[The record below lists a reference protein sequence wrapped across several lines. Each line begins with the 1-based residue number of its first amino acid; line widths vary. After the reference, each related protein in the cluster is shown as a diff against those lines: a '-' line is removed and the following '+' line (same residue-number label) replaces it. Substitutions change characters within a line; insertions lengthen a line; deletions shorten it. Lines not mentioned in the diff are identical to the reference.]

1 MKEKG
6 IEPFGEALEDYYN
19 GKKDVEITLIRDD
32 GLEWN
37 VPIAYFF
44 RSLEDFSNLEKEAI
58 QLCKGKVLDMGAGVG
73 PHSLELQR
81 LGLEVYAI
89 DISSHACEIMKKRG
103 VKNVQCIDF
112 YNLTMDS
119 FDTILL
125 LGRSIGFVENL
136 KGIKKFLSYC
146 KTRLNPDGILIL
158 DSIDFRLTQE
168 QVHINYMER
177 NRRLGRYF
185 GEGCLQM
192 KYKNNLGDK
201 FQNIQIDPNTLKEIT
216 QELGLFCEILGEED
230 GMFLAKISKSILDT
244 LY

>member
-6 IEPFGEALEDYYN
+6 MEPFGEALVDFYK
-19 GKKDVEITLIRDD
+19 GRKDAEITMIRDD

-37 VPIAYFF
+37 VPIEYFF
-44 RSLEDFSNLEKEAI
+44 RSPKDFSNLEKEAI

-103 VKNVQCIDF
+103 VKNVQCTDF
-112 YNLTMDS
+112 YSFTMDS

-146 KTRLNPDGILIL
+146 KTCLNPEGIIIL
-158 DSIDFRLTQE
+158 DSIDILSTQE
-168 QVHINYMER
+168 QVFLNYIER
-177 NRRLGRYF
+177 NRKLGRYIGQGSF
-185 GEGCLQM
+185 QM
-192 KYKNNLGDK
+192 KYKNSLGDK
-201 FQNIQIDPNTLKEIT
+201 FQNIQVDPITLKKIT
-216 QELGLFCEILGEED
+216 QELGLSCKIICKEED
-230 GMFLAKISKSILDT
+230 GMYLAKIST
-244 LY
+244 

>member
-6 IEPFGEALEDYYN
+6 MEPFGEALRDFYY
-19 GKKDVEITLIRDD
+19 GKKDTEITLIRED
-32 GLEWN
+32 GFEFN
-37 VPIAYFF
+37 VPIEYFF
-44 RSLEDFSNLEKEAI
+44 RSPKDFSNLEKEAI
-58 QLCKGKVLDMGAGVG
+58 GLCKGKVLDMGAGVG

-103 VKNVQCIDF
+103 VKNIQCTDF

-146 KTRLNPDGILIL
+146 KTRLNPEGIIIL
-158 DSIDFRLTQE
+158 DSIDISSTQE
-168 QVHINYMER
+168 QVYLDYIER
-177 NRRLGRYF
+177 NCKLGRYF
-185 GEGCLQM
+185 GEGSFQM

-201 FQNIQIDPNTLKEIT
+201 FQNVQIDIQSLSSH
-216 QELGLFCEILGEED
+216 LFP
-230 GMFLAKISKSILDT
+230 K
-244 LY
+244 

>member
-6 IEPFGEALEDYYN
+6 MEPLGEALEDFYN
-19 GKKDVEITLIRDD
+19 GKKNAEITLIRDD
-32 GLEWN
+32 GFEWN
-37 VPIAYFF
+37 VPIEYFF
-44 RSLEDFSNLEKEAI
+44 RSLKDFSNLEKEAI

-103 VKNVQCIDF
+103 VKNVQCTDF

-125 LGRSIGFVENL
+125 LGRSIGFVGNL

-146 KTRLNPDGILIL
+146 KTRLNPKGIIIL
-158 DSIDFRLTQE
+158 DSIDILSTQE
-168 QVHINYMER
+168 QVFLNYIER
-177 NRRLGRYF
+177 NRKLGRYI

-192 KYKNNLGDK
+192 KYKKILGDK
-201 FQNIQIDPNTLKEIT
+201 FQNIQIDPNTLKEVT
-216 QELGLFCEILGEED
+216 QELRFSCEILCREED
-230 GMFLAKISKSILDT
+230 GMYLAKISV
-244 LY
+244 